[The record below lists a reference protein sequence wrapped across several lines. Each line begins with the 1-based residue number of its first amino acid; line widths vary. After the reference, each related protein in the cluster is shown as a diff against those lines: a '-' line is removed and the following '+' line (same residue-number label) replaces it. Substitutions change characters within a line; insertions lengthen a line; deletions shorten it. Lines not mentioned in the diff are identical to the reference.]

1 MNHKAK
7 AIQLLGEKITKKL
20 DDTHMKS
27 ATYPNGYNQM
37 HSKAVGVVMR
47 LLERI
52 KESGE
57 QRLNDKESIAGLTK
71 SCKEA
76 ITELQSIKET
86 HKNII
91 DEKCA
96 GDELHCTCVP
106 ALRERITNLDKLSKY
121 LSGKF
126 REKDQELQS
135 AKERIE
141 ALAEGHAD
149 LNDRLNEVGKE
160 NETLKQKYQELK
172 DKLTVENMDK
182 FLKKY
187 KSHCERI
194 SNKTGFFYCKGC
206 RDDFYQAL
214 IEELKSTNDK

>member
-1 MNHKAK
+1 MNYKDR
-7 AIQLLGEKITKKL
+7 AIELLGEKKKQIWTTRNIILKTKIE
-20 DDTHMKS
+20 S
-27 ATYPNGYNQM
+27 FNQM

-141 ALAEGHAD
+141 ELEKNNGSLA
-149 LNDRLNEVGKE
+149 NEVVRLGG
-160 NETLKQKYQELK
+160 
-172 DKLTVENMDK
+172 
-182 FLKKY
+182 
-187 KSHCERI
+187 SI
-194 SNKTGFFYCKGC
+194 TGGG
-206 RDDFYQAL
+206 
-214 IEELKSTNDK
+214 